1 MTQTVVLTVG
11 LTAYTLKV
19 VTVHNT
25 LETLTFG
32 STDNIDEC
40 DILFEDVGN
49 GDLVAQLEFAL
60 EICFKLYELAHR
72 SDPCLC
78 KMTLKGLAGVLFSC
92 FVIGKLHCCITIGF
106 NGADLRNNARTSLD
120 DGAWKVLSISTEN
133 GSHSDFLSN

>member
-11 LTAYTLKV
+11 LTADTLEV
-19 VTVHNT
+19 MTVHNT

-32 STDNIDEC
+32 STDNVHES
-40 DILFEDVGN
+40 DILCEDIGN
-49 GDLVAQLEFAL
+49 RESVAKLELSREIRLEFD
-60 EICFKLYELAHR
+60 EFTHR

-78 KMTLKGLAGVLFSC
+78 KVALEGLAGVLFC
-92 FVIGKLHCCITIGF
+92 GFVIGKLHCGIAVF
-106 NGADLRNNARTSLD
+106 FYSADLRDNARTSLD